1 MGRKGKEREKSE
13 TFKMATTYKK
23 AMAPLDAKA
32 RARLWDGG
40 EATAVIAVGSEGST
54 GKLEELVHA
63 FYNDEIS
70 IRGEKIE
77 EKEEERPA
85 AKWRQ
90 ALELELKD
98 DLAEPVVMWI
108 RAKAEAAVGAAGLEC
123 EEVVRRRLVRLMQ
136 EKGLDAG
143 ICKSQW
149 RNTSDI
155 SPCSHEYI
163 DAVVGETRYMVE
175 INLAGEFKIARPTED
190 YMQLLHSLPKLFV
203 GRPSTL
209 EAVIRLMCSAAQDSI
224 KKAGMHVP
232 PWRRTKY
239 MHEKWFGDY
248 RRYTDTFSSS
258 DSVGMT
264 TAPTAYTAN
273 QRCRGATGSS
283 KPVKSIFLKGM

>member
-1 MGRKGKEREKSE
+1 
-13 TFKMATTYKK
+13 MATRYKR
-23 AMAPLDAKA
+23 AMAPLDDKA

-40 EATAVIAVGSEGST
+40 GATAVIAVGSEGST

-63 FYNDEIS
+63 FYNDEMS

-77 EKEEERPA
+77 EEERPA

-98 DLAEPVVMWI
+98 DLAEPAVKWI
-108 RAKAEAAVGAAGLEC
+108 RAKAEAAVGTAGLEC
-123 EEVVRRRLVRLMQ
+123 EDVVRRRLVRLMQ
-136 EKGLDAG
+136 ERGLDAG

-149 RNTSDI
+149 HNTSGI
-155 SPCSHEYI
+155 SACSHEYI

-190 YMQLLHSLPKLFV
+190 YTELLRSLPKLFV

-209 EAVIRLMCSAAQDSI
+209 EAVIRLMCSAAQESI

-258 DSVGMT
+258 DSIGR

-283 KPVKSIFLKGM
+283 KLVNSIFLRGM